1 MHYVYLIR
9 SISRPD
15 QTYVGCTENLE
26 ERLVAHNSSSSHH
39 TKQYK
44 PWKVVVSLSFEDKQR
59 AIEFERYLKSGS
71 GRAFAEKRFW

>member
-9 SISRPD
+9 SIHYPD
-15 QTYVGCTENLE
+15 QAYVGCTENLE
-26 ERLVAHNSSSSHH
+26 ERLIAHNSGSSHH

-44 PWKVVVSLSFEDKQR
+44 PWKIVVSLSFEDKQR